1 MAHNPRP
8 KSELRRPD
16 PAISLLQLCK
26 KVEELKQV
34 HTLLVKTSLI
44 REKHAF
50 GRLLLSFA
58 SFDNLGTLDYAQKLF
73 DTVDI
78 PRNSFMYNT
87 MIRAYV
93 NCGNPREAFVVYSEM
108 VCEDSAR
115 PDDFTF
121 TFVFSACSKFNAVS
135 EGKQAHAQMI
145 KCAVKFGPHSWNS
158 LMDFYMKIGEIGTV
172 IHRLFDRIENPDIVS
187 WNCLI
192 DGYVKSSN
200 LGQARRVFDEMPQRD
215 VVSWTIMLVGYV
227 NAGLLSEAS
236 YLFNEMPERNLV
248 SWTALINGYL
258 KMGNYGRALDIFKE
272 MQMAEVEMDEI
283 TITTLLSACA
293 KLGALD
299 QGRWLHTYLDKSGV
313 KADAHLSTALI
324 DMYSKCGRIDLAR
337 KVFKETEDKK
347 VFVWN
352 SMLGGLAMHSFGEE
366 AVELFDKMIKYGIE
380 PNEITYIC
388 ILAACNHSGLVS
400 VGLSLFNQL
409 IEDHKLQ
416 PKMEHYGCLVDLL
429 GRAGLLYEAFRLVKT
444 MPLQADGTVWRALL
458 GACKLHGNVKMADQV
473 GRILIKLEPL
483 NHMNYVL
490 LSNIYATV
498 NRWEIVGELRREMKV
513 KGLTK
518 MPGCSMIE
526 LNGVVH
532 EFVARDSSHPRSR
545 EIYELLNIM
554 TNHAKESMNCYDDL

>member
-1 MAHNPRP
+1 MSIASAPYILSMANKFVLNSRQ
-8 KSELRRPD
+8 KSESRKPD
-16 PAISLLQLCK
+16 PAISLLQICK
-26 KVEELKQV
+26 KVEELAQV
-34 HTLLVKTSLI
+34 HALLVKTSLI

-50 GRLLLSFA
+50 GSLLLSFA
-58 SFDNLGTLDYAQKLF
+58 SVDNLGTLDYAQKLF
-73 DTVDI
+73 DTIDI

-93 NCGNPREAFVVYSEM
+93 NCGNPREAFVVYSKM
-108 VCEDSAR
+108 VREDSAQASSCS
-115 PDDFTF
+115 DDKMPCQVWASFLEF
-121 TFVFSACSKFNAVS
+121 LD
-135 EGKQAHAQMI
+135 G
-145 KCAVKFGPHSWNS
+145 
-158 LMDFYMKIGEIGTV
+158 FYMKIGEIGIV

-192 DGYVKSSN
+192 DGYAKSGN

-215 VVSWTIMLVGYV
+215 VVSWTIMLVGYI
-227 NAGLLSEAS
+227 NAGLLSEAA

-248 SWTALINGYL
+248 SWTALVNGYL
-258 KMGNYGRALDIFKE
+258 KMGYYGKALDLFKE
-272 MQMAEVEMDEI
+272 MQIAEVEMDEI
-283 TITTLLSACA
+283 TITTLISACA

-299 QGRWLHTYLDKSGV
+299 QGRWLHTYLDKSGI
-313 KADAHLSTALI
+313 KADAQLSTALI

-366 AVELFDKMIKYGIE
+366 AIELFDKMIECGIE
-380 PNEITYIC
+380 PNEITYIS
-388 ILAACNHSGLVS
+388 ILAACNHSGLVD
-400 VGLSLFNQL
+400 VGLYLFNRL
-409 IEDHKLQ
+409 VEDQKVQ
-416 PKMEHYGCLVDLL
+416 PKIEHYGCLVDLL
-429 GRAGLLYEAFRLVKT
+429 GRAGLLDDAFQVVKT
-444 MPLQADGTVWRALL
+444 MPLKADGTIWRALL
-458 GACKLHGNVKMADQV
+458 GACKLHGNVKLADQV
-473 GRILIKLEPL
+473 GRILIKLEPH

-490 LSNIYATV
+490 LSNVYAMV

-545 EIYELLNIM
+545 DVYELLNLM
-554 TNHAKESMNCYDDL
+554 TNHVMQESMDCQRPCQ

>member
-1 MAHNPRP
+1 
-8 KSELRRPD
+8 
-16 PAISLLQLCK
+16 
-26 KVEELKQV
+26 
-34 HTLLVKTSLI
+34 
-44 REKHAF
+44 
-50 GRLLLSFA
+50 
-58 SFDNLGTLDYAQKLF
+58 
-73 DTVDI
+73 
-78 PRNSFMYNT
+78 
-87 MIRAYV
+87 
-93 NCGNPREAFVVYSEM
+93 
-108 VCEDSAR
+108 
-115 PDDFTF
+115 
-121 TFVFSACSKFNAVS
+121 
-135 EGKQAHAQMI
+135 
-145 KCAVKFGPHSWNS
+145 
-158 LMDFYMKIGEIGTV
+158 
-172 IHRLFDRIENPDIVS
+172 
-187 WNCLI
+187 
-192 DGYVKSSN
+192 
-200 LGQARRVFDEMPQRD
+200 
-215 VVSWTIMLVGYV
+215 
-227 NAGLLSEAS
+227 
-236 YLFNEMPERNLV
+236 
-248 SWTALINGYL
+248 
-258 KMGNYGRALDIFKE
+258 MGNYGRALDIFKE
-272 MQMAEVEMDEI
+272 MQMAEVEMDQI

-366 AVELFDKMIKYGIE
+366 AIELFDKMIKYGIE

-458 GACKLHGNVKMADQV
+458 GACKLHGNVKMAEQV